1 MSLTAIFF
9 VLYVLAATQ
18 DIAVDGWSLTMLRPE
33 NVGYAA
39 TCNLVGVRTG
49 WNLAYVMVTSLEA
62 RGIMD
67 LSQETDAEII
77 SQSLF
82 DTFKTLKN

>member
-1 MSLTAIFF
+1 
-9 VLYVLAATQ
+9 
-18 DIAVDGWSLTMLRPE
+18 MLRPE

-49 WNLAYVMVTSLEA
+49 WNLAYVIVTSMEA

-67 LSQETDAEII
+67 LSQETDTDFI
-77 SQSLF
+77 SLNQF
-82 DTFKTLKN
+82 ETFKTLKTYKQIFYRNDGSSYSSCWPLELCSL